1 MTLEDRQR
9 QAAYDWTRS
18 SYIPPTSPARAK
30 LDLALLQAER
40 DRQQRKYIDAME
52 AELSGRSH
60 VRIDCYYEAGRG
72 PYFKVTPMSLPDP
85 DLIAFAKRGEVKEQE

>member
-9 QAAYDWTRS
+9 QAAYDWIRS
-18 SYIPPTSPARAK
+18 AHIPPTSPARAR

-40 DRQQRKYIDAME
+40 DRQQRRVLAAME
-52 AELSGRSH
+52 A
-60 VRIDCYYEAGRG
+60 
-72 PYFKVTPMSLPDP
+72 

>member
-40 DRQQRKYIDAME
+40 DRQQAKVLAAME
-52 AELSGRSH
+52 A
-60 VRIDCYYEAGRG
+60 
-72 PYFKVTPMSLPDP
+72 
-85 DLIAFAKRGEVKEQE
+85 DLIAFAKRGEVKADDAAS